1 MSRFSSYVVVLFALV
16 SFQTLAEARL
26 PINNQASIKT
36 AIQSW
41 NTGKKVDFSGE
52 GRVSGATDKDKV
64 GYNSVDGN
72 HNKACSN
79 RDCVADQDNY
89 LLGETPSFTIP
100 DGAIQINNADKG
112 TVLSSGIY
120 YYSGDEFKLDSNQ
133 FIAFSGPATLYVK
146 KLTIDGGTINVQTED
161 PNDFVL
167 IASGDT
173 SIKYADE
180 IYGHIFSAGT
190 MDTSFTDL
198 YGTISTGSDL
208 KIDEGG
214 VLNGSLPDIPPILP
228 PELETCD
235 FKSNERFGVAFELL
249 NVELTEKVLATK
261 GVGGGAGSEI
271 LMPIWTNDPN
281 IDSWV
286 PPAGYVKG
294 DVVIRDTLT
303 EAGNDYQIQ
312 LIFEPA
318 SGGGNNKTGD
328 LYYYLYREDVP
339 TEGWYLIDVQP
350 VDFGDL
356 NSVNILVGGEDMTN
370 VNCDASTPPEVPEI
384 ELPEICPLFTGP
396 AQRWDGTF
404 AGNVQPEIH
413 IQNSSSIIGT
423 FDEGEIGFDPEDKFR
438 DDGDDGCDGNACIGN
453 ANLIVAQPDFESF
466 DNTGL
471 ANVEPSDGQTLI
483 PGNYNKL
490 TISNNVTLSSGEY
503 FIEDLDIEDSGTL
516 TVAGKAVLHLHK
528 FEVENGG
535 VIDTSAIN
543 QNELFIFVESDD
555 KVKIHSVFDLDALI
569 VSNNEVELHKGVN
582 LYGAITSPYI
592 DLHDTSS
599 INSTIPASCAPDIPP
614 EIPEQCS
621 VFPNA
626 IQSWSRSNNSDSNV
640 IFGGGATV
648 TGTAS
653 GEGNVGFHAVEKN
666 FDSQTACDGNECIA
680 DTSLLVTEPAVLDF
694 NPTGQNIVIGW
705 TDEREPIEPGNYSS
719 ITLSSGIYELTGQNY
734 DVGTFTLSSGGTLY
748 VKRGTL
754 LKVNQLNISNGAQ
767 VILEG
772 EGEESWLV
780 WGESWNGQ
788 TALVSVS
795 IGDIPVDIFS
805 RGKVVLNGSTKVL
818 GSVTADQLEI
828 LGSASVQRTTDNCE
842 QPDIPDMCLY
852 FPNVSQTWVGS
863 EGDKLHVGGNESSR
877 IVGAVERDS
886 EFFVGYSQ
894 SVIDKENN
902 ILCEGQACKGAD
914 DLKLQ
919 EAPDFD
925 SMTFDNYSLGEY
937 DLSGNETLIP
947 GDYGFLEIENGET
960 VTLTSGTYN
969 IQRIDVKDGRL
980 RVEPGSQVLLY
991 VHKLEVKDN
1000 GTVQHDGNPENFYI
1014 ISPTTTYRKQDGK
1027 SEDSKIKF
1035 DSKDVDDVIGY
1046 NFSALILAKKKVE
1059 LRETV
1064 RITGAVTTPEV
1075 HVHDNS
1081 YLINGVPDECLPPSG
1096 DYGLELFPS
1105 QGIELTCEPQ
1115 TINFQVLDSSGNP
1128 TGSYTGN
1135 IVITASG
1142 GAAPSFT
1149 VLEGS
1154 FEGGN
1159 SYKPNSDGLLRLNL
1173 EESTVSNVVVEGTLS
1188 DSSSNTLVTGNYKFV
1203 AYKFGFSSNP
1213 TNIIA
1218 GKVSDRLNVQP
1229 LQCEGNQAVVSDDY
1243 NGVKDVALS
1252 VTSYDLPTSTQRS
1265 DEVVSIRDTRQSNG
1279 WQTTPQNAFSLDF
1292 STNST
1297 ARIRIDYEEAGAVS
1311 YIMSD
1316 EICINIEG
1324 QDEPECRTY
1333 EGVHNIQS
1341 RPWTYALCSPI
1352 SADMSGTSE
1361 QGSKFSVS
1369 GIPFALDAV
1378 PIKFINGGSTSGEI
1392 DVSEMCGNLAQLET
1406 KNFYLNSAPS
1416 VSTILEA
1423 ELDTPPSG
1431 RLGEDGL
1438 EGVPENGV
1446 PNDTNSNGPLQFSA
1460 LRWSEAGSIRVKAKT
1475 LNDINY
1481 LFEPIQPGYRTVGR
1495 FVPQQLVML
1504 DPSNGGWTQWLY
1516 SSGHDGFAYMSQPIT
1531 HNFKLQAMSASGSET
1546 QNYGLF
1552 NNSLI
1557 SSVDY
1562 VAQTKSESPEIDFV
1576 ADSRI
1581 NGIQTW
1587 GGESWP
1593 KSLAD
1598 DPSILSISIDD
1609 FTLWK
1614 KTTSSGSSALTTT
1627 ADGPFGKDNNVDF
1640 GLEVSDV
1647 VDDVEILGLDIPS
1660 LVSDDNIG
1668 KRFSVQPDFRY
1679 GRMHLGDVGGNT
1691 GDTIRVPLKTEFWDS
1706 KNFVRNRDDNLGSK
1720 YDAAQ
1725 AYCLQTIWSN
1735 DAAQRDSIARLD
1747 SYGQKSVIEGT
1758 SSALQANHQPRTA
1771 NERTQVRLW
1780 LRQGMSSPQRGESDV
1795 DCSNG
1800 VSYTDQP
1807 WLQYNWRDKGD
1818 EDPST
1823 VVTFGTFRGNDRIIF
1838 KGERALMGN

>member
-1 MSRFSSYVVVLFALV
+1 MKFDGNTFKVLNDNPNNLIIVSDKVVIQKGDSIFVGHIIADEV
-16 SFQTLAEARL
+16 Q
-26 PINNQASIKT
+26 IQNNP
-36 AIQSW
+36 
-41 NTGKKVDFSGE
+41 
-52 GRVSGATDKDKV
+52 VSG
-64 GYNSVDGN
+64 SVTA
-72 HNKACSN
+72 NKFQY
-79 RDCVADQDNY
+79 D
-89 LLGETPSFTIP
+89 
-100 DGAIQINNADKG
+100 
-112 TVLSSGIY
+112 
-120 YYSGDEFKLDSNQ
+120 DSNYEN
-133 FIAFSGPATLYVK
+133 GNPG
-146 KLTIDGGTINVQTED
+146 DGEYCD
-161 PNDFVL
+161 PRD
-167 IASGDT
+167 S
-173 SIKYADE
+173 SPC
-180 IYGHIFSAGT
+180 
-190 MDTSFTDL
+190 
-198 YGTISTGSDL
+198 GSR
-208 KIDEGG
+208 EPPP
-214 VLNGSLPDIPPILP
+214 PDI
-228 PELETCD
+228 T
-235 FKSNERFGVAFELL
+235 
-249 NVELTEKVLATK
+249 
-261 GVGGGAGSEI
+261 
-271 LMPIWTNDPN
+271 
-281 IDSWV
+281 
-286 PPAGYVKG
+286 
-294 DVVIRDTLT
+294 
-303 EAGNDYQIQ
+303 
-312 LIFEPA
+312 
-318 SGGGNNKTGD
+318 
-328 LYYYLYREDVP
+328 
-339 TEGWYLIDVQP
+339 
-350 VDFGDL
+350 
-356 NSVNILVGGEDMTN
+356 
-370 VNCDASTPPEVPEI
+370 
-384 ELPEICPLFTGP
+384 LPEICPLFTGP

-404 AGNVQPEIH
+404 GGNVKPEIH

-423 FDEGEIGFDPEDKFR
+423 VGEGEIGFDPEDKFR
-438 DDGDDGCDGNACIGN
+438 DDGDDGCDGFACVGN
-453 ANLIVAQPDFESF
+453 EDLMVAQPSFAVF
-466 DNTGL
+466 DNSGL
-471 ANVEPSDGQTLI
+471 DDIEPSNGSYLTH
-483 PGNYNKL
+483 GNYDKV
-490 TISNNVTLSSGEY
+490 TISKDVTLVGGEY
-503 FIEDLDIEDSGTL
+503 FIEDLKITKDGTL
-516 TVAGKAVLHLHK
+516 TVSSEAILHLHK
-528 FEVENGG
+528 FEVDNGG
-535 VIDTSAIN
+535 VIDTSAIS

-599 INSTIPASCAPDIPP
+599 INSTIPASCAPDVPP
-614 EIPEQCS
+614 EIPEQCN

-626 IQSWSRSNNSDSNV
+626 IQSWTRSNNTNSIV

-694 NPTGQNIVIGW
+694 NPTGPSINIGW
-705 TDEREPIEPGNYSS
+705 TEQREPIAPGNYSS

-734 DVGTFTLSSGGTLY
+734 DVGTFNLSGGGTLY

-754 LKVNQLNISNGAQ
+754 FKVNQFNISGGSR

-772 EGEESWLV
+772 EGEDSWLI
-780 WGESWNGQ
+780 WGENWNGQ
-788 TALVSVS
+788 NAQVSVS
-795 IGDIPVDIFS
+795 VGDLPVDIFS
-805 RGKVVLNGSTKVL
+805 RDKVILDGSTKVL
-818 GSVTADQLEI
+818 GSVTANQLEI

-863 EGDKLHVGGNESSR
+863 EGDKLHVGGNENSR

-894 SVIDKENN
+894 DDIDKENN

-919 EAPDFD
+919 EAPDFA

-937 DLSGNETLIP
+937 DLNGNETLIP
-947 GDYGFLEIENGET
+947 GDYGFLEIDKGET

-969 IQRIDVKDGRL
+969 IQRIDIKDGRL
-980 RVEPGSQVLLY
+980 RVETGSQVLLY

-1014 ISPTTTYRKQDGK
+1014 ISPSTTYRKKDGK

-1046 NFSALILAKKKVE
+1046 NFSALIMAKKKVE

-1096 DYGLELFPS
+1096 GNGLELFPS

-1135 IVITASG
+1135 IIVTASG
-1142 GAAPSFT
+1142 GSAPSFI

-1159 SYKPNSDGLLRLNL
+1159 AYKPNSDGLLRLNL
-1173 EESTVSNVVVEGTLS
+1173 EESTVSNVVVEGALS

-1203 AYKFGFSSNP
+1203 AYKFGFSRNP

-1218 GKVSDRLNVQP
+1218 GRRSETLDVQP
-1229 LQCEGNQAVVSDDY
+1229 LQCEGNEPVVSDDY
-1243 NGVKDVALS
+1243 NGLKDVVLS
-1252 VTSYDLPTSTQRS
+1252 VTSYDAPTSTQRAN
-1265 DEVVSIRDTRQSNG
+1265 EVVRVRDTRQGNG
-1279 WQTTPQNAFSLDF
+1279 WQTTPQSAFSLDF
-1292 STNST
+1292 RSNST

-1311 YIMSD
+1311 YTMSD
-1316 EICINIEG
+1316 EICIDIEG

-1333 EGVHNIQS
+1333 QGVHNIQS

-1361 QGSKFSVS
+1361 QGPKFSVS

-1378 PIKFINGGSTSGEI
+1378 PIKYVNNGSTSGEI
-1392 DVSEMCGNLAQLET
+1392 DVSQMCGNLAQLET
-1406 KNFYLNSAPS
+1406 KNFYLSSAPS
-1416 VSTILEA
+1416 ASTILEA

-1446 PNDTNSNGPLQFSA
+1446 PNDRNSTGPLQFNA
-1460 LRWSEAGSIRVKAKT
+1460 LRWAEAGSIRVKAKT
-1475 LNDINY
+1475 LNDANY

-1504 DPSNGGWTQWLY
+1504 DPSNGVWTQWLY
-1516 SSGHDGFAYMSQPIT
+1516 SAGHDGFAYMSQPIT

-1562 VAQTKSESPEIDFV
+1562 VAQTKGESPEIDFV

-1581 NGIQTW
+1581 NGAQTW
-1587 GGESWP
+1587 GGASWP
-1593 KSLAD
+1593 KSLVN

-1614 KTTSSGSSALTTT
+1614 KTTSSSGSALTTT
-1627 ADGPFGKDNNVDF
+1627 VDGPFGMDDNVDF
-1640 GLEVSDV
+1640 GLRVSDV
-1647 VDDVEILGLDIPS
+1647 VDGVEILALDIPS
-1660 LVSDDNIG
+1660 LTSDDNIA
-1668 KRFSVQPDFRY
+1668 KRFPVQPDFRY
-1679 GRMHLGDVGGNT
+1679 GRMHLNDVGGNT
-1691 GDTIRVPLKTEFWDS
+1691 ADAIRVPLKTEYWDGQ
-1706 KNFVRNRDDNLGSK
+1706 NFVRNSDDNQGSK

-1725 AYCLQTIWSN
+1725 AYCVQTIWTS
-1735 DAAQRDSIARLD
+1735 DDAQRGSDASLV
-1747 SYGQKSVIEGT
+1747 SNGEHSVDAG
-1758 SSALQANHQPRTA
+1758 SSSELEAHHQPKTA

-1780 LRQGMSSPQRGESDV
+1780 LRQGVTSPQRGESSV
-1795 DCSNG
+1795 DCSNAG
-1800 VSYTDQP
+1800 SYTDQP
-1807 WLQYNWRDKGD
+1807 WLQYNWRNVGD

-1838 KGERALMGN
+1838 RGERGFLPIKTGFFGR